1 MASGICN
8 IGACGILHGDFHDG
22 NMLVRDDL
30 LPPVCFV
37 DFGMAEA
44 LGKELDLKY
53 MFVYV

>member
-1 MASGICN
+1 MDI
-8 IGACGILHGDFHDG
+8 GDFHDG

-37 DFGMAEA
+37 DFRMAEA
-44 LGKELDLKY
+44 LGKELDPKY

>member
-44 LGKELDLKY
+44 LGKDLDPKY